1 MSRAGHGLFARKLAG
16 IRIGGWFLIVVSVF
30 ASATTPAAA
39 PPNIVVIL
47 ADDMGYSDIGCFGSE
62 IQTPAI
68 DRLAAEGIRF
78 TQFYNGARC
87 NPTRAS
93 LLTGLHPARAGMAW
107 ITEDLGLPAY
117 LGHLNRRC
125 VTIAE
130 VLRPAGYT
138 TLMAGKWHLGHERGQ
153 WPVDRA
159 FDRYF
164 GLLQGAGSYWEVLPG
179 GAFQMALDD
188 QPWKPDAG
196 DHDYY
201 LTDAITDRA
210 IDFLGGAAR
219 AAKPFFLYL
228 AYTAPHWP
236 LHAWPADIAKYRGK
250 YRVGWDEAR
259 AARYRRQ
266 LELGIIDPKWALS
279 PRDGSV
285 PAWADVPEAERDLWD
300 LRMAVYAAM
309 VDRMDQG
316 IGRVIDQLE
325 RLGQR
330 DNTLVMFLS
339 DNGGCHL
346 DPSRDTAGSNPDT
359 PPGPRG
365 GYWGYGPPWA
375 NVSDTPF
382 RKFKQFVH
390 EGGIATPLICSWP
403 RGIKAPGRINRQ
415 PGQVMDI
422 MATVLEVTGATYP
435 AARAGESITPLDGLS
450 FASVL
455 RGERRA
461 ELPAM
466 FWEHNGNQAVR
477 VGDWKLVATHSA
489 RDGWELY
496 ELAVDRTELH
506 DRAADLPDRVG
517 EMKAMYQRWSDEVGL
532 VPNEEAKRRRSER
545 KNTK

>member
-1 MSRAGHGLFARKLAG
+1 MQASKLQPWFSSCVFVVAAAG
-16 IRIGGWFLIVVSVF
+16 
-30 ASATTPAAA
+30 ASAAA

-47 ADDMGYSDIGCFGSE
+47 ADDLGFSDVGCFGSE
-62 IQTPAI
+62 IRTPAI

-125 VTIAE
+125 VTLAE

-138 TLMAGKWHLGHERGQ
+138 TLMAGKWHLGHAPGQ
-153 WPVDRA
+153 WPVDRG
-159 FDRYF
+159 FDHYF

-188 QPWKPDAG
+188 RLWRPDPK
-196 DHDYY
+196 DRDYY
-201 LTDAITDRA
+201 LTDAITDRS
-210 IDFLGGAAR
+210 IEFIEGAAH
-219 AAKPFFLYL
+219 AGKPFLLYL

-236 LHAWPADIAKYRGK
+236 LHARPEDIAKYRGQ
-250 YRVGWDEAR
+250 YRIGWDAVR
-259 AARYRRQ
+259 ATRYRRQ
-266 LELGIIDPKWALS
+266 LELGVIDPQWALS

-285 PAWADVPEAERDLWD
+285 PAWDNVPAAERDLWD

-309 VDRMDQG
+309 IDRMDQG
-316 IGRVIDQLE
+316 IGRVIARLE

-330 DNTLVMFLS
+330 ENTLVMFLS

-346 DPSRDTAGSNPDT
+346 DPQRNTAGSDPDV

-390 EGGIATPLICSWP
+390 EGGIATPLICAWP
-403 RGIKAPGRINRQ
+403 RGIKAPGRIDRQ
-415 PGQVMDI
+415 AGQVMDI
-422 MATVLEVTGATYP
+422 MATVLEVTGAAYP
-435 AARAGESITPLDGLS
+435 ATQAGQAITPLDGRS
-450 FASVL
+450 FAPVF
-455 RGERRA
+455 RGEPRDEA
-461 ELPAM
+461 GALY
-466 FWEHNGNQAVR
+466 WEHNGNQAVR
-477 VGDWKLVATHSA
+477 VGDWKLVATQSA
-489 RDGWELY
+489 RQGWELY
-496 ELAVDRTELH
+496 DLAADRTELH
-506 DRAADLPDRVG
+506 DRAADQPERVRA
-517 EMKAMYQRWSDEVGL
+517 MKTLYQRWSDEVGL
-532 VPNEEAKRRRSER
+532 VPNEEAKRRRDER
-545 KNTK
+545 KR